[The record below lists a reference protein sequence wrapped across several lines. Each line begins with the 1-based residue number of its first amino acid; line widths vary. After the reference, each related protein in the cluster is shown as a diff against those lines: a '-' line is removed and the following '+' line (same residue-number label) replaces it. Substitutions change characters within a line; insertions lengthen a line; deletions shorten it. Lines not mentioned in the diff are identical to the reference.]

1 MFPASTP
8 AWGAHRGLSLHG
20 PSRDNLVREHEG
32 FVKAAIFTPVPYM
45 GPAPRGSWP
54 VPTSEFSVEVAE
66 RSVETSLEQFELADQ
81 LGFDW
86 VTVAEHHF
94 APMSLTPNPMI
105 MAGALTQRVKHAKI
119 ALLGATIPILNPV
132 RVAEE
137 FAMLDTLT
145 SGRVIAGMLRGTSN
159 EYVTYA
165 TNPSESRER
174 FEEALELIVKAWTE
188 PQPFGWQGR
197 YYEYRAI
204 SIWPRPVQQPH
215 PPIYMS
221 GSSPESG
228 DFAAR
233 NHLKLGFAVTTVP
246 LASEA
251 AKHYR
256 KQAHAYG
263 WTPVPEDVLYRLT
276 VHVADTDEQA
286 MDDLNASGAGAVR
299 AGFALSNRVLDDTVA
314 NLGYY
319 GRDVINQRGRLQPH
333 TLEDRIALGQLLA
346 GGPETVVR
354 QIREVRDALGC
365 GILDLIFQPVGRDK
379 TLKAIELFGTKVLP
393 AIRDL

>member
-1 MFPASTP
+1 
-8 AWGAHRGLSLHG
+8 
-20 PSRDNLVREHEG
+20 
-32 FVKAAIFTPVPYM
+32 VKAAIFTPVPYM
-45 GPAPRGSWP
+45 GPAPRGTWP
-54 VPTSEFSVEVAE
+54 VPTNGFSVEVAE
-66 RSVETSLEQFELADQ
+66 RSMATSLQQFELADQ

-94 APMSLTPNPMI
+94 APMSLTPNPMV
-105 MAGALTQRVKHAKI
+105 MAGALTQRVKRAKI

-145 SGRVIAGMLRGTSN
+145 SGRVVAGMLRGASN
-159 EYVTYA
+159 EYVTYH
-165 TNPSESRER
+165 TNPAESRER
-174 FEEALELIVKAWTE
+174 FEEALELIVRAWTE

-228 DFAAR
+228 EFAAR
-233 NHLKLGFAVTTVP
+233 NHLKLGFAVTTLP
-246 LASEA
+246 LASKA
-251 AKHYR
+251 AAYYR
-256 KQAHAYG
+256 EQAADYG
-263 WTPVPEDVLYRLT
+263 WTPEPEDVLYRLT
-276 VHVADTDEQA
+276 VHVAESDSQA
-286 MDDLNASGAGAVR
+286 MEDLLATGAGEVR

-319 GRDVINQRGRLQPH
+319 GRDVVNQRGRLQPH
-333 TLEDRIALGQLLA
+333 TLADRIALGQLLA
-346 GGPETVVR
+346 GSPETVLK
-354 QIREVRDALGC
+354 QIQAIQAELGC
-365 GILDLIFQPVGRDK
+365 GILDLIFQPVGGGK
-379 TLKAIELFGTKVLP
+379 LLEAIELFGTEVLP
-393 AIRDL
+393 RMRDL